1 VAAHYVNELRIGAAH
16 HEELRAHLLRPDA
29 DEHGAV
35 LLVGAHISNARAL
48 LTVREVH
55 ALADDEFPP
64 GAHGYRQ
71 FAASALARLGNRAG
85 DERLALVTVHS
96 HPGARDRN
104 ALSRDDLRAHER
116 VFPHLLDITRAPLVA
131 GLALAERSVAGEIW
145 SEDGRREPLHRVRVV
160 GATVDFFYPEPPRGA
175 RETDD
180 RFDRQVRLFG
190 AAGQAR
196 LRALH
201 VAVVGAGGGGS
212 ILIEQLAHLGV
223 GTITAIDF
231 DVVKRH
237 NLSRIMGATDADAR
251 RGVKKVEVA
260 RRLVRAIDPE
270 IDFRPVDRD
279 IADAVTARLLT
290 DADYILLATDT
301 ATARLVANAVSQ
313 AFLIPLIQVGAKVET
328 CKDDTIEQIYTAVR
342 PVLPRR
348 GCLGCAGL
356 IDPIALQRE
365 AATPEERAN
374 QNYLGDPEA
383 IDPSVTTLNAAA
395 AAGALNVLLM
405 SVIGQATDELAAHRI
420 TLTREGNV
428 LALADKRDAACRWC
442 GQESL
447 SRYARADLSLL
458 PLRHATTAPEP
469 AGGSARKRRGI
480 LSRLLARGRV
490 GRSPVERR

>member
-1 VAAHYVNELRIGAAH
+1 MNELRIGAAH
-16 HEELRAHLLRPDA
+16 YEELRAHLLRPDA
-29 DEHGAV
+29 DEHGAL
-35 LLVGAHISNARAL
+35 LLVGAHISHAGAL

-55 ALADDEFPP
+55 PLADDEFPP
-64 GAHGYRQ
+64 GTHGYRQ

-85 DERLALVTVHS
+85 DERLALATVHG

-116 VFPHLLDITRAPLVA
+116 IFPHLLDITRATLVA
-131 GLALAERSVAGEIW
+131 GLALGERSVAGEIW
-145 SEDGRREPLHRVRVV
+145 SRDGRREPLHRMRVI
-160 GATVDFFYPEPPRGA
+160 GPTVDFHYPEPLRGA
-175 RETDD
+175 HEMDD

-190 AAGQAR
+190 RAGQAR

-212 ILIEQLAHLGV
+212 ILIEQLARLGV
-223 GTITAIDF
+223 GTITAIDL

-237 NLSRIMGATDADAR
+237 NLSRVMGATDADAR
-251 RGVKKVEVA
+251 HGTKKVEIA
-260 RRLVRAIDPE
+260 RRLVHAIDPQ
-270 IDFRPVDRD
+270 IDFRPVDGD
-279 IADAVTARLLT
+279 ITDAAIARLLT

-313 AFLIPLIQVGAKVET
+313 AFLIPLIQIGAKVET
-328 CKDDTIEQIYTAVR
+328 RKDGTIEQIYTAVR

-348 GCLGCAGL
+348 GCLACAGL

-365 AATPEERAN
+365 AATSEERAN
-374 QNYLGDPEA
+374 QNYLGDPEV

-405 SVIGQATDELAAHRI
+405 SVIGQATDDLAAHRI
-420 TLTREGNV
+420 TLTREGNL
-428 LALADKRDAACRWC
+428 LALADKRDPGCRWC
-442 GQESL
+442 GEESL

-458 PLRHATTAPEP
+458 PLRHVTAAAEP
-469 AGGSARKRRGI
+469 AVGSAPKWRRI
-480 LSRLLARGRV
+480 LSRLLARGQV
-490 GRSPVERR
+490 ARSPAERR

>member
-1 VAAHYVNELRIGAAH
+1 MNELRIGASHYEA
-16 HEELRAHLLRPDA
+16 LRGHVLRPDG
-29 DEHGAV
+29 DEHGAL
-35 LLVGAHISNARAL
+35 LLVGVDTSHDGTL

-55 ALADDEFPP
+55 ELADDEFPP
-64 GAHGYRQ
+64 GVHGYRQ
-71 FAASALARLGNRAG
+71 FAAPALARLGNQAA

-96 HPGARDRN
+96 HPAARDRN
-104 ALSRDDLRAHER
+104 ALSHDDLRAHEL
-116 VFPHLLDITRAPLVA
+116 VFPHLLDITTAPVVA
-131 GLALAERSVAGEIW
+131 GLALGQHSIAGEIW
-145 SEDGRREPLHRVRVV
+145 TRGGQRIPLDRLRVV
-160 GATVDFFYPEPPRGA
+160 GPSIEFIYPAPPQDA
-175 RETDD
+175 RESDD

-212 ILIEQLAHLGV
+212 ILVEQLAHLGV

-237 NLSRIMGATDADAR
+237 NLSRIMGATNADAR
-251 RGVKKVEVA
+251 RGAKKVEVA
-260 RRLVRAIDPE
+260 RRLVRAIDQE
-270 IDFRPVDRD
+270 IDFRPVDGD
-279 IADAVTARLLT
+279 IADAATARLLV
-290 DADYILLATDT
+290 DADYVLLATDT

-328 CKDDTIEQIYTAVR
+328 RKDGTIEQIYTAVR

-348 GCLGCAGL
+348 GCLACAGL

-374 QNYLGDPEA
+374 QNYLGDPEV

-405 SVIGQATDELAAHRI
+405 SVIGQASDELAVHRI

-428 LALADKRDAACRWC
+428 LALADKRDPACRWC
-442 GQESL
+442 GEESL

-458 PLRHATTAPEP
+458 PLRPTTATEP
-469 AGGSARKRRGI
+469 AAGSARKRRGVFG
-480 LSRLLARGRV
+480 RLLARGQV
-490 GRSPVERR
+490 ARSSVEGP